1 MSSSAT
7 ASRSYDLPV
16 RIVDRLIATSL
27 PVVPRPV
34 VRRFA
39 DRYMAGERLDDAI
52 ATVGRLNRLGASATV
67 DVLGEFV
74 RDREQAA
81 HTVEQY
87 LEALDAI
94 ARTGLDANVSV
105 KLTAVG
111 LEIEPALGAGQR
123 RARSSS
129 PPPRWATSSASTWST
144 PAVTDETLDVYTT
157 LRREGFDNVGIVLQ
171 SCMRRSVSDVRSMA
185 KLKPR
190 VRLVKGIYVE
200 PPSIAY
206 TTPAQI
212 NASFERLIE
221 ELADIGSHIA
231 AATHDEQ
238 LIAAMQRVARERSL
252 SRDMYEF
259 QMLLGVREG
268 LRDRLLASGER
279 VRIYVPYGDAWYGYS
294 IRRLKENPSIAGY
307 VAQDVARRLVRR

>member
-94 ARTGLDANVSV
+94 GRTGLDANVSV

-111 LEIEPALGAGQR
+111 LEIEPALALGN
-123 RARSSS
+123 ARQIVQ
-129 PPPRWATSSASTWST
+129 SAASLGNFVRIDMEHS
-144 PAVTDETLDVYTT
+144 AVTEETLDVYTT

>member
-1 MSSSAT
+1 
-7 ASRSYDLPV
+7 
-16 RIVDRLIATSL
+16 
-27 PVVPRPV
+27 
-34 VRRFA
+34 
-39 DRYMAGERLDDAI
+39 MAGERLDEAV
-52 ATVGRLNRLGASATV
+52 ATVRRLNRLGASATV

-74 RDREQAA
+74 HDRAQASA
-81 HTVEQY
+81 TVEQY

-94 ARTGLDANVSV
+94 DRTGLDANVSV

-111 LEIEPALGAGQR
+111 LEIEPALALGNVRKIVEAAAGHGNFVR
-123 RARSSS
+123 IDMEHS
-129 PPPRWATSSASTWST
+129 
-144 PAVTDETLDVYTT
+144 AVTDETLDVYTT
-157 LRREGFDNVGIVLQ
+157 LRREGFDNVGIVIQ
-171 SCMRRSVSDVRSMA
+171 SCLRRSVSDVRSMA
-185 KLKPR
+185 SLKPR

-200 PPSIAY
+200 PPAIAY
-206 TTPAQI
+206 TEPREI

-231 AATHDEQ
+231 AATHDEA
-238 LIAAMQRVARERSL
+238 LIAAMQRIARERGL
-252 SRDMYEF
+252 PRDRYEF

-307 VAQDVARRLVRR
+307 VARDVARTLVPGLR

>member
-1 MSSSAT
+1 MSSGAT
-7 ASRSYDLPV
+7 GSRSYDLLV

-39 DRYMAGERLDDAI
+39 DRYMAGERLDEAV
-52 ATVGRLNRLGASATV
+52 ATVRRLNRLGASATV

-74 RDREQAA
+74 RDRAQASV
-81 HTVEQY
+81 TVEQY

-94 ARTGLDANVSV
+94 DRTGLDANVSV
-105 KLTAVG
+105 KLTALG
-111 LEIEPALGAGQR
+111 LEIEPALALGNVRKIVEAAAGHGNFVR
-123 RARSSS
+123 IDMEHS
-129 PPPRWATSSASTWST
+129 
-144 PAVTDETLDVYTT
+144 AVTDETLDVYTT
-157 LRREGFDNVGIVLQ
+157 LRREGFDNVGIVIQ
-171 SCMRRSVSDVRSMA
+171 SCLRRSVSDIRSMA
-185 KLKPR
+185 SFKPR

-200 PPSIAY
+200 PPAVAY
-206 TTPAQI
+206 TEPREI

-231 AATHDEQ
+231 AATHDEA
-238 LIAAMQRVARERSL
+238 LIAAMQRVARERGL
-252 SRDMYEF
+252 TRDMYEF

-307 VAQDVARRLVRR
+307 VAQDVARRLVGR

>member
-39 DRYMAGERLDDAI
+39 DRYMAGERLDDAV
-52 ATVGRLNRLGASATV
+52 ATVGKLNRLGASATV

-74 RDREQAA
+74 HDRDQAA
-81 HTVEQY
+81 RTVEQY

-105 KLTAVG
+105 KLTALG
-111 LEIEPALGAGQR
+111 LEIEPALALGNVR
-123 RARSSS
+123 RIVE
-129 PPPRWATSSASTWST
+129 SAAAQGTFVRIDMEHS
-144 PAVTDETLDVYTT
+144 AVTDETLDVYTT
-157 LRREGFDNVGIVLQ
+157 LRREGLENVGIVIQ
-171 SCMRRSVSDVRSMA
+171 SCLRRSVSDVRCMA
-185 KLKPR
+185 ALKPR

-206 TTPAQI
+206 TTPAEI

-238 LIAAMQRVARERSL
+238 LIAPMQRVARERSL

>member
-1 MSSSAT
+1 M
-7 ASRSYDLPV
+7 
-16 RIVDRLIATSL
+16 
-27 PVVPRPV
+27 
-34 VRRFA
+34 
-39 DRYMAGERLDDAI
+39 
-52 ATVGRLNRLGASATV
+52 
-67 DVLGEFV
+67 
-74 RDREQAA
+74 
-81 HTVEQY
+81 
-87 LEALDAI
+87 
-94 ARTGLDANVSV
+94 
-105 KLTAVG
+105 
-111 LEIEPALGAGQR
+111 PA
-123 RARSSS
+123 
-129 PPPRWATSSASTWST
+129 
-144 PAVTDETLDVYTT
+144 
-157 LRREGFDNVGIVLQ
+157 
-171 SCMRRSVSDVRSMA
+171 
-185 KLKPR
+185 LKPR

-206 TTPAQI
+206 TEPAEI

-252 SRDMYEF
+252 PRDMYEF

>member
-1 MSSSAT
+1 MWSSAT

-39 DRYMAGERLDDAI
+39 DRYMAGERLDDAV
-52 ATVGRLNRLGASATV
+52 ATVAPAEPAGRLGDRRRAGR
-67 DVLGEFV
+67 V
-74 RDREQAA
+74 RPRPRRRPR

-111 LEIEPALGAGQR
+111 LEIEPALALGNVRQIVEAAAGSRQLRPHRHGALRRHRRDARRLHDAAPRGLRQR
-123 RARSSS
+123 RHRPPVVPAAVGVRRPQHGPAARRACAWSRAS
-129 PPPRWATSSASTWST
+129 TSS
-144 PAVTDETLDVYTT
+144 
-157 LRREGFDNVGIVLQ
+157 R
-171 SCMRRSVSDVRSMA
+171 RRS
-185 KLKPR
+185 P
-190 VRLVKGIYVE
+190 
-200 PPSIAY
+200 
-206 TTPAQI
+206 TPTPGQI

-231 AATHDEQ
+231 AATHDER
-238 LIAAMQRVARERSL
+238 A
-252 SRDMYEF
+252 
-259 QMLLGVREG
+259 
-268 LRDRLLASGER
+268 DR
-279 VRIYVPYGDAWYGYS
+279 GDA
-294 IRRLKENPSIAGY
+294 AGRPR
-307 VAQDVARRLVRR
+307 ARRCRATCTSSRCCSACARGCATG

>member
-1 MSSSAT
+1 MSSGAT
-7 ASRSYDLPV
+7 ASRSYDPPV
-16 RIVDRLIATSL
+16 RLVDRLIATSL
-27 PVVPRPV
+27 PAVPRPV

-52 ATVGRLNRLGASATV
+52 TTVTRLNRLGASATV

-74 RDREQAA
+74 HDRAQAA
-81 HTVEQY
+81 ATVEQY

-111 LEIEPALGAGQR
+111 LEIQPALALGNVRKIVEHA
-123 RARSSS
+123 
-129 PPPRWATSSASTWST
+129 ASLGNFVRIDMEHS
-144 PAVTDETLDVYTT
+144 AVTDETLDVYTT

-185 KLKPR
+185 ALRPR

-221 ELADIGSHIA
+221 ELADIGSHVA

-252 SRDMYEF
+252 SRDLYEF

-307 VAQDVARRLVRR
+307 VAQDVARRLVGR